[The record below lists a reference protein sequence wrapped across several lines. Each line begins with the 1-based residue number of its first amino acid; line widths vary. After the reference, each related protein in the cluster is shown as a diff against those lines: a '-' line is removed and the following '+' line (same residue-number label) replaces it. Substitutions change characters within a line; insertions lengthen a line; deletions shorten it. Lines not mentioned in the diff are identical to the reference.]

1 MRANKRLP
9 AGDAAEDGHPC
20 EVAIA
25 FKDVVIRSDI
35 ADEVPAD
42 VVDLAIQFAWIGKA
56 VSRTEGLNEWC
67 LSGIDPNTREMVAAM
82 AMDSLAR
89 ETAIQHAVK
98 GKAALGLEDSLR
110 SIRASQGFRHAIK
123 VVQSVCGRNPSISDV
138 ERLSDLADISSRL
151 SDTKRLAAAKAAT
164 AVVSLDAF
172 RKHRKI
178 AG

>member
-1 MRANKRLP
+1 MRTNKRLS

-25 FKDVVIRSDI
+25 FRDVVIRSDI
-35 ADEVPAD
+35 ADEIPAD
-42 VVDLAIQFAWIGKA
+42 VLDLAIQFAWIGKA

-89 ETAIQHAVK
+89 ETAIEHAVK
-98 GKAALGLEDSLR
+98 GRAAVGLDDSLR
-110 SIRASQGFRHAIK
+110 SIRSSQAFGHALK
-123 VVQSVCGRNPSISDV
+123 VAQSVCGRNPSMRDV
-138 ERLSDLADISSRL
+138 ERLAVLADLSSRL
-151 SDTKRLAAAKAAT
+151 SDTRRLARARAKDG
-164 AVVSLDAF
+164 VVSLEAF
-172 RKHRKI
+172 RKRRKI